1 MEQANDIGPLIDHT
15 AVERA
20 AEHVRDAAQGGA
32 RVLCGGSAIR
42 GPGHFFEP
50 TVLAEVPRGSLCMFE
65 ETFAPIAPVCVFDRE
80 EEAIE
85 LANGSTQGLAAYV
98 FTRNLPRAFRLM
110 DALEAGIISM
120 NDGMPTTSQA
130 PFGGMK
136 QSGWG
141 RELGIEGLD
150 AFMETKHVSIGM

>member
-1 MEQANDIGPLIDHT
+1 
-15 AVERA
+15 
-20 AEHVRDAAQGGA
+20 
-32 RVLCGGSAIR
+32 
-42 GPGHFFEP
+42 
-50 TVLAEVPRGSLCMFE
+50 
-65 ETFAPIAPVCVFDRE
+65 
-80 EEAIE
+80 
-85 LANGSTQGLAAYV
+85 V
-98 FTRNLPRAFRLM
+98 FTRNLSRAFRLM

-130 PFGGMK
+130 PFGGLK